1 MTGTRRFRHVPM
13 RVLVLGG
20 GVAGLETCLALQ
32 ALAGDR
38 VDVTLISPSR
48 YLVHRPVDVRDPLDV
63 RGRVRV
69 PVARLAGAASVRHDR
84 AVSIDTDARAVYTA
98 RGYRLPYDAL
108 VLAVGAIP
116 EAVPPRAEA
125 LDEDH
130 TAGCRVLMHQV
141 REGRI
146 GSLAFVE
153 PPAPAR
159 SFDLYDLAIDTAVT
173 LRRAG
178 VDADL
183 TLVTAQPGPLA
194 ILGVRTA
201 GALRHT
207 LKAHGLRV
215 VESAYVRSIGY
226 GEIELAP
233 LSRRIAAERV
243 IAAPRLAG
251 PRLQNLPSDRD
262 GFVPVDLHGRVPGLE
277 AVFAAGD
284 CTPFPVKHPSLAAQQ
299 ADVVASTIAADAG
312 APGHR
317 RAVHPGAARR
327 PAVAA
332 ALVRRGAAHRRRR
345 GRDGCLPASALVA
358 GPALRRP
365 LPRSSA
371 HPGSRC
377 SGRRH
382 RQHGDR
388 TDGSHDD
395 AIAVRRRFAPAHG
408 ATLCGELRSRWGG
421 RRRWQPSR
429 TATAWRSMPRDSH
442 GLAALERPSAR
453 SLALLCA
460 GAVAAVSVLYLVVPR
475 VAGLDDTWGRLR
487 DGDPAWIALAAALE
501 VLSFAGYAVLLH
513 VVTGVGHRA
522 SWSITLAGVAATRLF
537 AAAGAGGIALTAW
550 ALAYFVGQ
558 LGNTLPLPGGVGGVE
573 GAMVAALV
581 AFGEPAGLA
590 IAGVLTYRALA
601 FWLPTVPGVA
611 AYIRMQ
617 PGARSTHPSGADG
630 GAPHG

>member
-38 VDVTLISPSR
+38 VDVTLIAPSH
-48 YLVHRPVDVRDPLDV
+48 YLAHRPVDVRDPLDV

-69 PVARLAGAASVRHDR
+69 PVARVAGAASVRHDR

-116 EAVPPRAEA
+116 EAVPPRAKA

-130 TAGCRVLMHQV
+130 IADCRILMHQV

-194 ILGVRTA
+194 ILGLRTA

-226 GEIELAP
+226 GEVELAP
-233 LSRRIAAERV
+233 LSRRIAADRV

-262 GFVPVDLHGRVPGLE
+262 GFVPVDLHGRVRGLE

-312 APGHR
+312 LPVTAEPFTPVLRGVLPSRLRWYVEAPLTGGEGD
-317 RAVHPGAARR
+317 ATVVSPHPLWSPDLRFDARFLAPR
-327 PAVAA
+327 LTQAVAA
-332 ALVRRGAAHRRRR
+332 QDGAT
-345 GRDGCLPASALVA
+345 DNTASAPTEA
-358 GPALRRP
+358 M
-365 LPRSSA
+365 
-371 HPGSRC
+371 
-377 SGRRH
+377 
-382 RQHGDR
+382 
-388 TDGSHDD
+388 TT
-395 AIAVRRRFAPAHG
+395 AIAVP
-408 ATLCGELRSRWGG
+408 
-421 RRRWQPSR
+421 
-429 TATAWRSMPRDSH
+429 
-442 GLAALERPSAR
+442 
-453 SLALLCA
+453 
-460 GAVAAVSVLYLVVPR
+460 
-475 VAGLDDTWGRLR
+475 
-487 DGDPAWIALAAALE
+487 
-501 VLSFAGYAVLLH
+501 
-513 VVTGVGHRA
+513 
-522 SWSITLAGVAATRLF
+522 
-537 AAAGAGGIALTAW
+537 
-550 ALAYFVGQ
+550 
-558 LGNTLPLPGGVGGVE
+558 
-573 GAMVAALV
+573 
-581 AFGEPAGLA
+581 
-590 IAGVLTYRALA
+590 
-601 FWLPTVPGVA
+601 
-611 AYIRMQ
+611 
-617 PGARSTHPSGADG
+617 
-630 GAPHG
+630 